1 MKKLGS
7 LPLLIVCAAVSAL
20 TLGIGAHAAAA
31 SSTSQLRGT
40 FTIQFPKGHPASNAP
55 CPPGEFCGVGSLAGV
70 GPATITILDEIFSPL
85 TDSSCFAVTRVE
97 QIDLLEGTGSLVIES
112 NGTFCRPGG
121 SGDSHAS
128 PSSYG
133 GPGRWD
139 LAFVVDGLQST
150 GIFAD
155 ASGGGTETMAAN
167 GGIGVW
173 HLSGTIIRA

>member
-1 MKKLGS
+1 MKNRVFV
-7 LPLLIVCAAVSAL
+7 PLLIVSAAISAL
-20 TLGIGAHAAAA
+20 TLGARVHAAAA

-40 FTIQFPKGHPASNAP
+40 FTIQFPQGHPASSAP
-55 CPPGEFCGVGSLAGV
+55 CPDNEFCGVGSLAGF
-70 GPATITILDEIFSPL
+70 GPATITILEETFSEL
-85 TDSSCFAVTRVE
+85 AGSSCFAVTRVE
-97 QIDLLEGTGSLVIES
+97 QIDLLDGSGSLVIES

-139 LAFVVDGLQST
+139 LAVTVDGEQSG
-150 GIFAD
+150 GIFAG
-155 ASGGGTETMAAN
+155 ASGGGTETMSAN

-173 HLSGTIIRA
+173 HLTGTISRA